1 MKKNEETDYNE
12 AMVKLT
18 LENNALLKT
27 ILHYIEKMEAH
38 RLQVDIETV
47 EAGTD
52 EIINGNLQQAIEML
66 NQSDS
71 KD

>member
-1 MKKNEETDYNE
+1 
-12 AMVKLT
+12 
-18 LENNALLKT
+18 
-27 ILHYIEKMEAH
+27 
-38 RLQVDIETV
+38 VDIETV

-71 KD
+71 ED

>member
-1 MKKNEETDYNE
+1 
-12 AMVKLT
+12 V
-18 LENNALLKT
+18 ENNALLTT

-71 KD
+71 ED